1 MYIYKFINILFDNDS
16 NILFLCENDN
26 FLKVKIWCDM
36 FLLLIYRC
44 VVIECGCNVCLFVM

>member
-16 NILFLCENDN
+16 NILFLYENDN

-44 VVIECGCNVCLFVM
+44 VVIECGCNVCVFVM